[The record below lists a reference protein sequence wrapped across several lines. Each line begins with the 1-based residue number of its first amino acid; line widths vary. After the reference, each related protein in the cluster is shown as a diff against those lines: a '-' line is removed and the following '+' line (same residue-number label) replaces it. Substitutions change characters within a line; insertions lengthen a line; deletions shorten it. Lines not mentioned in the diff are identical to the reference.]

1 MGLNKNMAVKG
12 AESVLKVVT
21 SIYDRLPNKTK
32 KAKNVYF
39 RKDEMEN
46 ELWYGE
52 LKGKDLENDGELGLN
67 LNDKEQKEAFDFL
80 KKEYQ
85 KTVYG
90 DDYYGPLDVMVKE
103 LMNGLLG
110 VVIAEKVKE
119 ALAKAKGVEGEYKIR
134 VNALELILSG
144 LEKQGKT
151 NNIFKTNNDF
161 TKEAKGNL
169 GVMLM
174 VFSELDKLVPE
185 GVEINLKTVAK
196 QVRKSVKV

>member
-1 MGLNKNMAVKG
+1 MAVKG

>member
-1 MGLNKNMAVKG
+1 MAVKG

-21 SIYDRLPNKTK
+21 SVYDRLPNKTK

-39 RKDEMEN
+39 RMDDMEN

-52 LKGKDLENDGELGLN
+52 LKGKDLENDGELELN

-151 NNIFKTNNDF
+151 NNIFKTINDL

-174 VFSELDKLVPE
+174 IFSEIDKLVPE

>member
-1 MGLNKNMAVKG
+1 MAQKG

-39 RKDEMEN
+39 RMDDMEN

-151 NNIFKTNNDF
+151 NNIFKTINDL

-174 VFSELDKLVPE
+174 VFSELDKLVPW

-196 QVRKSVKV
+196 QVRKAVKV

>member
-1 MGLNKNMAVKG
+1 MAVKG

-39 RKDEMEN
+39 QMDDMEN

-52 LKGKDLENDGELGLN
+52 PKGKDLENDGELGLN

-161 TKEAKGNL
+161 IKEAKGNL

>member
-1 MGLNKNMAVKG
+1 MAQKG

-39 RKDEMEN
+39 RMDDMEN

-151 NNIFKTNNDF
+151 NNIFKTINDL

-196 QVRKSVKV
+196 QVRKAVKV